1 MSLNSI
7 HQRPSE
13 FQAALEFTSART
25 GFSARLIEKDYWC
38 SLVLEALFG
47 VPSPLVFKGGTLLS
61 KAYANFDRLSEDLD
75 FTIPT
80 TPQTTRAEKSRRA
93 HELEA
98 LLNDICRALDLKWG
112 ESWQGHNSS
121 TQHTGK
127 LAYPSIL
134 GDTGTILV
142 EVGQREV
149 LELPAAAVEL
159 KTLLLDPMFSEPV
172 LSPIKV
178 KALSKEEAYAE
189 KVRAALTRKEPA
201 IRDIYDLWQA
211 AKQKI
216 IPMDSPDWIAMVK
229 RKCERHELAECC
241 SAKRRETF
249 EKGIETDLVPVLRN
263 GMAEAFDFTV
273 AWKLYSLIHSRIV

>member
-1 MSLNSI
+1 MALNLI

-25 GFSARLIEKDYWC
+25 GFSARLIEKDYRS
-38 SLVLEALFG
+38 SLVLDALFG

-80 TPQTTRAEKSRRA
+80 APKTTRAEKSRRA

-98 LLNDICRALDLKWG
+98 LLDDICRTLDLKWG

-121 TQHTGK
+121 TQHIGK

-134 GDTGTILV
+134 GDAGTILV
-142 EVGQREV
+142 EVGQREI
-149 LELPAAAVEL
+149 LEKPAADVEL
-159 KTLLLDPMFSEPV
+159 KTLVLDPMFSEPI
-172 LSPIKV
+172 LPPIKV
-178 KALSKEEAYAE
+178 KGLSKEEAYAE

-211 AKQKI
+211 AERKI
-216 IPMDSPDWIAMVK
+216 IPLDSPDWISM
-229 RKCERHELAECC
+229 
-241 SAKRRETF
+241 AK
-249 EKGIETDLVPVLRN
+249 G
-263 GMAEAFDFTV
+263 
-273 AWKLYSLIHSRIV
+273 

>member
-1 MSLNSI
+1 MALNFI

-25 GFSARLIEKDYWC
+25 GFSGRLIEKDYWC
-38 SLVLEALFG
+38 SLVLDALFG

-61 KAYANFDRLSEDLD
+61 KAYSNFNRLSEDLD

-80 TPQTTRAEKSRRA
+80 APKTTRAEKSRQA

-98 LLNDICRALDLKWG
+98 LLNDVCRTLDLKWG

-127 LAYPSIL
+127 LVYPSIL
-134 GDTGTILV
+134 GDPGTILV

-149 LELPAAAVEL
+149 LERPADAVEL

-172 LSPIKV
+172 LPPIK
-178 KALSKEEAYAE
+178 ARGLSKEEAYAE
-189 KVRAALTRKEPA
+189 KARAALTRKEPA

-211 AKQKI
+211 A
-216 IPMDSPDWIAMVK
+216 
-229 RKCERHELAECC
+229 E
-241 SAKRRETF
+241 
-249 EKGIETDLVPVLRN
+249 
-263 GMAEAFDFTV
+263 
-273 AWKLYSLIHSRIV
+273 